1 MMIGES
7 TREATSEAPTASGF
21 FNRVTIEPSSDGRK
35 ESERVKTNAPRVVV
49 RVVYVRGD
57 AVTFGESNN
66 RSLAYELAARNKNEA
81 TRKSL
86 GNPLVVP

>member
-1 MMIGES
+1 MMSGES

-35 ESERVKTNAPRVVV
+35 ESERVKTNAPRVV
-49 RVVYVRGD
+49 RVVYVRGV

>member
-35 ESERVKTNAPRVVV
+35 ESERVKTNVPRVV

-66 RSLAYELAARNKNEA
+66 RSLAYELAARKKNEA

>member
-1 MMIGES
+1 MMSGES

-35 ESERVKTNAPRVVV
+35 ESERVKTNAPRVV
-49 RVVYVRGD
+49 RVVYVRGV

-81 TRKSL
+81 THKSL